1 MFVLIH
7 KGLIELMGYA
17 QIIGDYS
24 VVPVRIDANE
34 TDCEVEFI
42 IYDKEKRK
50 NKVVRKGKHENFVF
64 LTSFKNI
71 PFTIKLESGV
81 IKKYRKKVIK

>member
-1 MFVLIH
+1 MLIH

-17 QIIGDYS
+17 QIIGEYS
-24 VVPVRIDANE
+24 VVPVRIDADDVE
-34 TDCEVEFI
+34 CEVEFL
-42 IYDKEKRK
+42 IYDKDKKR

-71 PFTIKLESGV
+71 PFTINLESGV
-81 IKKYRKKVIK
+81 IKKYRKKTT